1 MSYETDRMCERH
13 IGPQRISDAYWRN
26 EVRAVPMVS
35 FHISASQDCAST
47 YLLAISRVAVN
58 AHRKQ

>member
-13 IGPQRISDAYWRN
+13 IGPQRITDAYWRN

-35 FHISASQDCAST
+35 FRISAPRDDTSV
-47 YLLAISRVAVN
+47 YLLAISHAAVN